1 MGFASVG
8 AKRRGR
14 FNCSVTLLVLG
25 VDVQGLFLLAHG
37 FSFQGDLVGIVN
49 ESAKNGV
56 GERGVC
62 DGFVPVVEGQ
72 LGGDEGG
79 ASLVSVFQE

>member
-1 MGFASVG
+1 MFKVC
-8 AKRRGR
+8 
-14 FNCSVTLLVLG
+14 F
-25 VDVQGLFLLAHG
+25 FLRMD
-37 FSFQGDLVGIVN
+37 SPFQGDLVGIVN

-72 LGGDEGG
+72 LGGDERG